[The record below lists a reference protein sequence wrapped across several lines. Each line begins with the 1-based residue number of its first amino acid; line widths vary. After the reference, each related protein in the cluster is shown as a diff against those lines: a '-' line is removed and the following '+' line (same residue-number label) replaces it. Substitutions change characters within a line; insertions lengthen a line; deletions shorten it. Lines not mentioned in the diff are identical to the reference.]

1 MKRKFLFFLLISMF
15 LLHLESFGK
24 ENPDEIRAYIEKI
37 DKIVSVKKSQ
47 SFKRNRERVPKGKEY
62 ISSYYADKVIT
73 EYHGDYHLVL
83 DAADEHLM
91 LYYEIN
97 KKNEP
102 YGVYKLYDE
111 NEKLIEIGFLEK
123 EGIRSGTIKTF
134 YPTGEL
140 KSKIPYFHGKIVG
153 SFKKYYKSG
162 KIQQISE
169 QNAEGIHGKSRI
181 FYENGKV
188 REDFTYVN
196 GKEEGIGT
204 TYYENG
210 KVESKQPYK
219 RGKKHGETI
228 WYYPNGKIKSK
239 YYFKNGKEEG
249 TFTDYYENGKVN
261 ISQTWKNGKREG
273 EYSEYF
279 EDGKIK
285 EQLFFKKG
293 ELVKNK

>member
-188 REDFTYVN
+188 
-196 GKEEGIGT
+196 
-204 TYYENG
+204 
-210 KVESKQPYK
+210 
-219 RGKKHGETI
+219 
-228 WYYPNGKIKSK
+228 
-239 YYFKNGKEEG
+239 
-249 TFTDYYENGKVN
+249 N

-273 EYSEYF
+273 EYLEYF